1 LSSLQDVLKR
11 TANLQDIRLR
21 MGAITYRLAQIIF
34 RPGIRL
40 QFVHFLWIALGWVPG
55 LQAQQYTFNPSRE
68 WIIGG
73 TGLIHAGINLPLARS
88 TQPLTQVPPA
98 PGHFHAYTYRPQAA
112 RISDGLIGVGA
123 ILLPVTLF
131 TALNGSARGQALAVC
146 AQSMVMNLNITQT
159 LKHSFRR
166 PRPYLYDP
174 QTPTALLGHKDARLS
189 FPSGHSSTAFCLAT
203 SLSLALRTY
212 DVNLSIRRNITAGAF
227 ALAGTT
233 AILRVVAAKH
243 YPGDVLAGAA
253 LGTGIALLNNY
264 LHVQR

>member
-1 LSSLQDVLKR
+1 
-11 TANLQDIRLR
+11 
-21 MGAITYRLAQIIF
+21 MAQIIF
-34 RPGIRL
+34 RLSFPS
-40 QFVHFLWIALGWVPG
+40 QCFHFLCFACLLPLSIP
-55 LQAQQYTFNPSRE
+55 AQEYRFNPTRE

-98 PGHFHAYTYRPQAA
+98 PRHFHSYTYRPQAA

-123 ILLPVTLF
+123 ILLPVTLYS
-131 TALNGSARGQALAVC
+131 ALDGTARGQALAVC

-159 LKHSFRR
+159 LKHSVRR
-166 PRPYLYDP
+166 PRPYFYDP
-174 QTPTALLGHKDARLS
+174 QTPAALLGHKDARLS
-189 FPSGHSSTAFCLAT
+189 FPSGHSSVAFCLAT

-212 DVNLSIRRNITAGAF
+212 DVNLSTRRRITAGAF

-243 YPGDVLAGAA
+243 YPGDILAGAA
-253 LGTGIALLNNY
+253 LGTGIALLNHY
-264 LHVQR
+264 LHAPR

>member
-1 LSSLQDVLKR
+1 
-11 TANLQDIRLR
+11 
-21 MGAITYRLAQIIF
+21 
-34 RPGIRL
+34 
-40 QFVHFLWIALGWVPG
+40 
-55 LQAQQYTFNPSRE
+55 
-68 WIIGG
+68 
-73 TGLIHAGINLPLARS
+73 
-88 TQPLTQVPPA
+88 
-98 PGHFHAYTYRPQAA
+98 
-112 RISDGLIGVGA
+112 
-123 ILLPVTLF
+123 
-131 TALNGSARGQALAVC
+131 
-146 AQSMVMNLNITQT
+146 
-159 LKHSFRR
+159 
-166 PRPYLYDP
+166 
-174 QTPTALLGHKDARLS
+174 LLGHKDARLS